1 MTNVF
6 YQIGLLMMVSL
17 LLLFF
22 LAWLIYRDN
31 KDKTEFEKN
40 SNNSHQDTP
49 DPNKY
54 VEENY

>member
-31 KDKTEFEKN
+31 KDKTEFEKTAMTHTKIHLTRI
-40 SNNSHQDTP
+40 SM
-49 DPNKY
+49 
-54 VEENY
+54 